1 MGFKSL
7 KPFNCRYDIHGPS
20 QGDSYSL
27 VETGRGERDRREGGV
42 EQGSR
47 RERERVRERGKEGG
61 RAGERREIEHG
72 SEVEGCGWTGLLR
85 CLAANEKDE
94 GKKGAGE
101 EDGTGAIAWLLS
113 LRLVWS
119 SSKYD

>member
-47 RERERVRERGKEGG
+47 REREGCRKG
-61 RAGERREIEHG
+61 GERR
-72 SEVEGCGWTGLLR
+72 R
-85 CLAANEKDE
+85 
-94 GKKGAGE
+94 KGAVDSEREREGGSVGPGMREQPKEEE
-101 EDGTGAIAWLLS
+101 EDGEG
-113 LRLVWS
+113 
-119 SSKYD
+119 